1 MNALSAAGRWL
12 RRRWPVG
19 MLLLLALVLVVYAAL
34 QLWIWHHWRHAQE
47 CLAQGRGRQARQHLS
62 WCLKL
67 WPNRV
72 SVHLLAARAARQDG
86 DSAEAERQL
95 GAAERLEPGGSEDLI
110 RAWTLNRAALGDL
123 TVAEA
128 HLRPAIRSS
137 EWGPAVCAALAEGYL
152 RNYRGPEALA
162 VLDVWLEQQPDN
174 LHALLLRGDVWRKA
188 EALSQAIPCY
198 QRILELDPEHDQ
210 ARRWLALCLLDNG
223 QPAAALPYW
232 HSLQQRYPDDSEVL
246 IALAR
251 CRLGLGEREAASRLL
266 EQVLTFHPQEAAALY
281 ALGTIQ
287 LQTGELAEAETL
299 LRRALQAAPRDYK
312 INTLLAQVYRQQR
325 RIAEAEKQ
333 EEEARRLEARWKQ
346 FRQTVRT
353 LAEHPH
359 EPELLCQMG
368 EVLLDLG
375 YDDLGHRWLLSA
387 LQEDAACRRGHE
399 LLARWYEEHKDA
411 SRAAY
416 HRKQANI
423 LPPASS
429 RSRSH

>member
-1 MNALSAAGRWL
+1 MNAISTAGRWL
-12 RRRWPVG
+12 RRCWPVG
-19 MLLLLALVLVVYAAL
+19 MLLLFVLALVVWAAL
-34 QLWIWHHWRHAQE
+34 QLGAWHHWRQAQK
-47 CLAQGRGRQARQHLS
+47 CLAQGRARQARQHLA

-86 DSAEAERQL
+86 DGAEAERQL
-95 GAAERLEPGGSEDLI
+95 GEAERLVPDGSEELI
-110 RAWTLNRAALGDL
+110 REWTLNRAAQGDL

-128 HLRPAIRSS
+128 HLRPAIRSP

-188 EALSQAIPCY
+188 EALAQAIPCY
-198 QRILELDPEHDQ
+198 QRILDLDPEHDQ

-223 QPAAALPYW
+223 QPAAALSHWQY
-232 HSLQQRYPDDSEVL
+232 LQERYPDDNEVL
-246 IALAR
+246 ISLAR
-251 CRLGLGEREAASRLL
+251 CRLGLGESEAARRLL
-266 EQVLTFHPQEAAALY
+266 EHVLTVHPHEAAALHT
-281 ALGTIQ
+281 LGAIQ
-287 LQTGELAEAETL
+287 LQAGQLAEAEML
-299 LRRALQAAPRDYK
+299 LCRALRVAPRDYK
-312 INTLLAQVYRQQR
+312 INMLLAQVYRQQR

-333 EEEARRLEARWKQ
+333 EEKVRRLEARWKQ
-346 FRQTVRT
+346 FRQIVRN

-399 LLARWYEEHKDA
+399 LLARWYEEHQDA

-416 HRKQANI
+416 HRKQANT
-423 LPPASS
+423 LLSAGQG
-429 RSRSH
+429 